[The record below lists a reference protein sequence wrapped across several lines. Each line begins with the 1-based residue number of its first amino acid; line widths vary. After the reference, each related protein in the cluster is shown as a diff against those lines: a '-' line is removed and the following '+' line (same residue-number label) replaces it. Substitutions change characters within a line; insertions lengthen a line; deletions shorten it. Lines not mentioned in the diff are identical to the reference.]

1 MNSDRNATQ
10 ASKNAGGNIS
20 AAPSIALLNRRL
32 GTSPALRMLTPSEID
47 LLRQCAK
54 EASEIAGEV
63 LANEGGTSET

>member
-1 MNSDRNATQ
+1 MNSDGNATQ
-10 ASKNAGGNIS
+10 TSKNAGRNIS
-20 AAPSIALLNRRL
+20 AAPSIVLLNRRL
-32 GTSPALRMLTPSEID
+32 GTSPALRMLTPSEVA